1 MLAAHHG
8 DRFLL
13 FPEQEFINLGI
24 PFAIRRST
32 NDVMLAEIAKM
43 PLKPIQMPKLPPAVD
58 SYIGWVTMYR
68 RESKTHANR
77 LQKNIDRASDLYWKQ
92 ENRHPA
98 DPPLNE
104 EEADFLRLALFDE
117 RMIRSYHQSADKWWN
132 ALTEDERKYLA
143 APPGR
148 FTWACSYPLDAGW
161 PFLHWAPNE
170 PPQRVRQLE
179 LLTWAI
185 DNEGAA

>member
-32 NDVMLAEIAKM
+32 NDVMLAELAKM
-43 PLKPIQMPKLPPAVD
+43 PLKPIQMPELPGRVS
-58 SYIGWVTMYR
+58 SYLEWVEMFR
-68 RESKTHANR
+68 RSSKTHENR
-77 LQKNIDRASDLYWKQ
+77 LSKNYSRAKKLYRQQ
-92 ENRHPA
+92 EEKHSS

-104 EEADFLRLALFDE
+104 EDAEFLKLALFDE
-117 RMIRSYHQSADKWWN
+117 QRIKYYFERAAELWN
-132 ALTEDERKYLA
+132 GLTEEDRKYLA

-179 LLTWAI
+179 LLTWAVE
-185 DNEGAA
+185 NEGAA